1 MADVAWVELQVLD
14 SRDGQVYPTLLSE
27 NNLGRFDLFRPARE
41 DDYRVGLGIK
51 VVVTTMNGDRLFL
64 SDTFEE
70 VKLLLKDK
78 VK

>member
-27 NNLGRFDLFRPARE
+27 GSLSRFDQFRPARP
-41 DDYRVGLGIK
+41 DDYRVDLGIL
-51 VVVTTMNGDRLFL
+51 VVATTVNGDRLFL
-64 SDTFEE
+64 TDTMEE
-70 VKLLLKDK
+70 IKLLVKAK

>member
-27 NNLGRFDLFRPARE
+27 GSLARFDHFRPARP
-41 DDYRVGLGIK
+41 DDYRVDLGILI
-51 VVVTTMNGDRLFL
+51 VATTTNGDRLFL
-64 SDTFEE
+64 TDTMEE
-70 VKLLLKDK
+70 VKLLVKAK

>member
-27 NNLGRFDLFRPARE
+27 SNLGRFDSFRPARP
-41 DDYRVGLGIK
+41 DDHRVTLGIL
-51 VVVTTMNGDRLFL
+51 VVATTMNGDRLFL
-64 SDTFEE
+64 TDTLEE
-70 VKLLLKDK
+70 VKLLVKAK